1 MNASEIHTSD
11 DIVAHAYAALLVRNQ
26 SLYESN
32 VTLRKKLESFERQ
45 ELGIMSSL
53 TSLNGLEVNPSQASP
68 APKPASNEMTIPEI
82 AENYGPYTAKLSQ
95 QIIDLQQKNRQL
107 HQKNTDLEIMNRQ
120 LRQQGSSP
128 MPELHQ
134 KNTDLEIMNRQ
145 LRQQGSSPMP
155 ELHPW
160 DLDAPPTEDNPLGTS
175 ARRRM
180 EILGEQIER
189 LKSGIAELYAK
200 LG

>member
-128 MPELHQ
+128 MPELH
-134 KNTDLEIMNRQ
+134 
-145 LRQQGSSPMP
+145 
-155 ELHPW
+155 PW